1 MLNFLNRS
9 AIILEPKQPYVDWAN
24 SLDDG
29 PRYEQAIHDTE
40 AIPIFLGP
48 NVDEESEVESY
59 VAKNYDLFFE
69 EWLEYWCTDP
79 ALWPPKRTKKMFRE
93 WFTVRIHTMVFDT
106 VELPFELE

>member
-1 MLNFLNRS
+1 MLSFLNRS

-24 SLDDG
+24 SLEG
-29 PRYEQAIHDTE
+29 PRYEHAIDDSE
-40 AIPIFLGP
+40 AIPVFLGP
-48 NVDEESEVESY
+48 NVDELEQVTTC
-59 VAKNYDLFFE
+59 VNKNYDLFFE

-79 ALWPPKRTKKMFRE
+79 ALWPQKRTRKMFRE